1 MGFLSDL
8 LGSAILIVA
17 APLVGVSE
25 IMKGEDLSKVSDALD
40 ASITC
45 LGKSVEDLSN
55 GDIL

>member
-17 APLVGVSE
+17 TPLVGVSE
-25 IMKGEDLSKVSDALD
+25 IMKGGDLSKVSDALD

-45 LGKSVEDLSN
+45 LDKSVEDFSN